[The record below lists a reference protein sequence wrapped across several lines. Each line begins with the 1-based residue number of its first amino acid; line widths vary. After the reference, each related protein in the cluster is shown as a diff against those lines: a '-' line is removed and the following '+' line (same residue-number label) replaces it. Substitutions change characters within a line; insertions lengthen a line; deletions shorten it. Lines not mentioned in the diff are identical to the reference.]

1 MYFRQRDSEYRRTA
15 NIQSRSMKNA
25 GVYMDTTTDTLVPN
39 TSTQSKDDAS
49 RSLRKNPDIY
59 EDDSDDEI

>member
-25 GVYMDTTTDTLVPN
+25 GVYVDTTDTLVPN
-39 TSTQSKDDAS
+39 TRTQSKDDAS
-49 RSLRKNPDIY
+49 RSLRKNPYIY